1 MQVPARPGGED
12 SADGPLAPAAAA
24 VRPATRLALDPGAVR
39 IGVARSAGSLAFPV
53 GAVVRGE
60 GDVHQICDLAHEHG
74 VAEIVI
80 GIPVSLS
87 GVEGASA
94 EAARAFAA
102 AISTALPGL
111 AVRLVDER
119 LTTVQA
125 AQQMR
130 RAGKSAKEQKSSID
144 AAAATLLLQHVIDA
158 EAASGCAPGELFQA
172 GAS

>member
-1 MQVPARPGGED
+1 
-12 SADGPLAPAAAA
+12 
-24 VRPATRLALDPGAVR
+24 VR
-39 IGVARSAGSLAFPV
+39 
-53 GAVVRGE
+53 
-60 GDVHQICDLAHEHG
+60 QICALAQEFD
-74 VAEIVI
+74 VAEVVI

-94 EAARAFAA
+94 ATAREFAA
-102 AISTALPGL
+102 AVAAALPAS

-130 RAGKSAKEQKSSID
+130 SAGKSAKQQKSVID

-158 EAASGCAPGELFQA
+158 EAATGSAPGELLQA
-172 GAS
+172 GRS